1 MNAPKKIFVWDYA
14 ADQMVNENPDS
25 TDVAYIREDVV
36 LELVEALKYC
46 KQKIEYMHLPSELY
60 SRGWAIDTAN
70 AALAKLEDV

>member
-1 MNAPKKIFVWDYA
+1 MNEAPKKIWLSRHMDW
-14 ADQMVNENPDS
+14 E
-25 TDVAYIREDVV
+25 DVEKQSEEDIGYVREDVV